1 LTTATQRLLD
11 AWTEL
16 PNVELPSTGWTAT
29 AAEVA

>member
-1 LTTATQRLLD
+1 LTTATQQLFD

-16 PNVELPSTGWTAT
+16 PNVELPGTGWTAT